1 MLLWLGITVVV
12 VAVGGVTA
20 AVHLANGQLRHP
32 ARLPGNPFTLV
43 GDLARGRLRWPAQ
56 ATVYLVV
63 IAAAALA
70 LLADRRR
77 DRRPGAPRPPSR
89 RPRRAVDGRR
99 RRSWR
104 R

>member
-1 MLLWLGITVVV
+1 MSAHRSKQAQRPGGRAELVLLWLGITVVV

-56 ATVYLVV
+56 ATVYLAVSS
-63 IAAAALA
+63 
-70 LLADRRR
+70 
-77 DRRPGAPRPPSR
+77 PSR
-89 RPRRAVDGRR
+89 RSPCSPSSPR
-99 RRSWR
+99 
-104 R
+104 